1 MTRFHARCHMSLVEE
16 SSACDSTWRG
26 EPEACAWT
34 LPSAR
39 FPFADLNLFLLSSVG
54 EVTIIAFLTS
64 MSPIS
69 VSSSLRVALGMHRR
83 EIKTR
88 HPQNNSFQLLLRE
101 GSHHLLLRG
110 FGGLSGFIEQCL
122 INCLDKQHREIICES
137 LQRMGSVFLI
147 YACVVFLKAQV

>member
-1 MTRFHARCHMSLVEE
+1 MHGAIHDWWKNPVL
-16 SSACDSTWRG
+16 CDCTWRG

-34 LPSAR
+34 LPSVR
-39 FPFADLNLFLLSSVG
+39 LPFADLNLFLLSSVG

-69 VSSSLRVALGMHRR
+69 LSSSLRVALGMHMR

-110 FGGLSGFIEQCL
+110 LGGFIEQCL
-122 INCLDKQHREIICES
+122 IELS
-137 LQRMGSVFLI
+137 G
-147 YACVVFLKAQV
+147 